1 MHSQNKIA
9 RLCALTLLFSYAEM
23 LLPRIVPFFRLGLS
37 NAVILMA
44 FDLTLPSFFLLCIL
58 KAVTSSL
65 MAGTLF
71 SPFFIISISQSVL
84 SGIFMYAL
92 FYGNS
97 LFSKKVFSRYG
108 ISVLGSAL
116 SGLVQIAM
124 SSLYLGHGTW
134 KLLGPILIFNTIS
147 GLVTAFLAEY
157 LTDESSQTG
166 LSLSSESEY
175 EPENATTICEK
186 SGRLIPSGIIF
197 LAMIFSASVS
207 VFFIKNLFIL
217 GGFFILSLVLQ
228 KICGRKI
235 MTLPHVFLWLF
246 IFISSVLVPNGKVLF
261 KVSFL
266 SITEGA
272 LLLSLQKSLVLSTVS
287 ALSQCAT
294 AVKLP
299 ENTLLGQSLAYYRKL
314 LENFRDSKGNIFQRL
329 KKTVK
334 TS

>member
-44 FDLTLPSFFLLCIL
+44 FDLTLPSFFLLCAL

-116 SGLVQIAM
+116 SGLIQITL

-157 LTDESSQTG
+157 LMDDNSAEE
-166 LSLSSESEY
+166 LYPSSEADSAS
-175 EPENATTICEK
+175 ENASAICEK
-186 SGRLIPSGIIF
+186 SGRLSPSGIIF

-207 VFFIKNLFIL
+207 VFFIKKLFIL
-217 GGFFILSLVLQ
+217 GGFFILSLIMQ

-235 MTLPHVFLWLF
+235 MILPHLFLWLF

-266 SITEGA
+266 SLTEGA
-272 LLLSLQKSLVLSTVS
+272 LLLSLQKSLILSTVS

-299 ENTLLGQSLAYYRKL
+299 ENTLLGQSLAAYRKL
-314 LENFRDSKGNIFQRL
+314 LENFRSFKGNIFQRL
-329 KKTVK
+329 KETLKN
-334 TS
+334 S

>member
-44 FDLTLPSFFLLCIL
+44 FDLTLPSFFLLCAL

-71 SPFFIISISQSVL
+71 SPFFIISISQSL
-84 SGIFMYAL
+84 FSGIFMYGL

-116 SGLVQIAM
+116 SGLVQIAL

-157 LTDESSQTG
+157 LTDESSQSG
-166 LSLSSESEY
+166 LSPSSQSEY
-175 EPENATTICEK
+175 ASENATTICEK
-186 SGRLIPSGIIF
+186 SGRLSPSGIFF
-197 LAMIFSASVS
+197 LVLIISASVS

-217 GGFFILSLVLQ
+217 GGFFILSLILQ

-235 MTLPHVFLWLF
+235 MLLPHVFLWLF
-246 IFISSVLVPNGKVLF
+246 IFISSVLVPNGKVLY
-261 KVSFL
+261 KISFL

-299 ENTLLGQSLAYYRKL
+299 ENTVLGRSLACYRRL
-314 LENFRDSKGNIFQRL
+314 LENFRASKGNIFQRL
-329 KKTVK
+329 KETVK
-334 TS
+334 NS

>member
-71 SPFFIISISQSVL
+71 SPFFIISISQSAL

-124 SSLYLGHGTW
+124 SSIYLGHGTW

-175 EPENATTICEK
+175 EPENATTVCEK
-186 SGRLIPSGIIF
+186 SGRHSPSGIIF
-197 LAMIFSASVS
+197 LVLIISTSVS

-217 GGFFILSLVLQ
+217 GGFFILSLILQ

-235 MTLPHVFLWLF
+235 MILPHLFLWLF
-246 IFISSVLVPNGKVLF
+246 IFISSILVPNGKVLF

-272 LLLSLQKSLVLSTVS
+272 LLLSLQKSLILSTVS
-287 ALSQCAT
+287 ALSQSAT
-294 AVKLP
+294 AAKLP
-299 ENTLLGQSLAYYRKL
+299 ENTLLGQSLAAYRKL
-314 LENFRDSKGNIFQRL
+314 LENFRDSNGNIFQRL
-329 KKTVK
+329 KETVK
-334 TS
+334 NS

>member
-71 SPFFIISISQSVL
+71 SPFFIISISQSAL

-116 SGLVQIAM
+116 SGLVQITL

-134 KLLGPILIFNTIS
+134 KLLGPILIFNTLS

-175 EPENATTICEK
+175 EPENATTVCEK
-186 SGRLIPSGIIF
+186 SNRLSPSRIIF

-217 GGFFILSLVLQ
+217 GGFFILSLILQ

-235 MTLPHVFLWLF
+235 MILPHLFLWLF
-246 IFISSVLVPNGKVLF
+246 IFISSK
-261 KVSFL
+261 
-266 SITEGA
+266 
-272 LLLSLQKSLVLSTVS
+272 
-287 ALSQCAT
+287 
-294 AVKLP
+294 
-299 ENTLLGQSLAYYRKL
+299 
-314 LENFRDSKGNIFQRL
+314 NI
-329 KKTVK
+329 
-334 TS
+334 S